1 MSVAAAVRGGRALRA
16 SLWLGWQMSSNWTR
30 PGLFAVY
37 ALLKPLSGALI
48 LAVMYRVVAGDR
60 AQGYLAFLV
69 IGTAFWSFVQVGLGG
84 FANSVSEDRS
94 MYRTLKYV
102 YMAPQH
108 PYVYLGGRA
117 AGTLVSAVVSVAA
130 VLLVATPALHLP
142 IDVLHVDWPLLLGAC
157 LCGVVVTLSLGV
169 TVAVLLLGARDSHGQ
184 GEIIAQ
190 TLYIVS
196 GAIFPI
202 AILPG
207 PLAALAAWLPF
218 ASWLELVRR
227 ALLGARA
234 PRMFPDLGDGAVM
247 LRLLLTTAVTV
258 VVGHLLFTWG
268 DRRARRLGLV
278 DRASN
283 W

>member
-16 SLWLGWQMSSNWTR
+16 SLWLGWQLSSNWTR

-69 IGTAFWSFVQVGLGG
+69 IGTAFWSFVQVGLSG

-94 MYRTLKYV
+94 MYRTLKYM
-102 YMAPQH
+102 YIAPQH

-117 AGTLVSAVVSVAA
+117 AGTLVSAVVSVAL

-142 IDVLHVDWPLLLGAC
+142 IDARHIGWPLLLAAC
-157 LCGVVVTLSLGV
+157 LCGVVATLSLGI

-184 GEIIAQ
+184 GELIAQ

-218 ASWLELVRR
+218 APWLELVRR
-227 ALLGARA
+227 ALLGTQA
-234 PRMFPDLGDGAVM
+234 PRMFPDLGAGAVL
-247 LRLLLTTAVTV
+247 LRLLLTTAVIV

>member
-1 MSVAAAVRGGRALRA
+1 VSRAAVIRGGRALRGA
-16 SLWLGWQMSSNWTR
+16 LWLGWEISSSWTR
-30 PGLFAVY
+30 PVPFAVY

-60 AQGYLAFLV
+60 AQAHLAFLV
-69 IGTAFWSFVQVGLGG
+69 IGTALWSFVQSGLGG

-94 MYRTLKYV
+94 MYRTLKYI

-117 AGTLVSAVVSVAA
+117 AAQLATALVSATA

-142 IDVLHVDWPLLLGAC
+142 IDPLHIGWPLLVAAC
-157 LCGVVVTLSLGV
+157 LCAVVATVSLGV
-169 TVAVLLLGARDSHGQ
+169 GVAVLLLGARDSHGR
-184 GEIIAQ
+184 GEIIAS
-190 TLYIVS
+190 TLYLVS

-202 AILPG
+202 SILPG
-207 PLAALAAWLPF
+207 ALAAFAAWLPF
-218 ASWLELVRR
+218 AYWLELVRR

-234 PRMFPDLGDGAVM
+234 PLMFPALSDGAVL
-247 LRLLLTTAVTV
+247 LRLLLTTALAVLV
-258 VVGHLLFTWG
+258 AHLLFVWG
-268 DRRARRLGLV
+268 DRRARRLGLI
-278 DRASN
+278 DRASS